1 MSHKVEL
8 NLKETL
14 LNQLVFLEENA
25 TEIID
30 SYFSSNRNKYKEFL
44 NTYSIEVQDFLS
56 TIDERLEFPPTKAF
70 IGTKVV
76 LKYEDEDET
85 DDYTIC
91 MPENSDPDKGFI
103 SFLSPVGSQLLLR
116 SSGEIMNLITPG
128 GEFKVTIK
136 AINFDPIQS

>member
-8 NLKETL
+8 TLKETL
-14 LNQLVFLEENA
+14 LNQLIFLEENV

-44 NTYSIEVQDFLS
+44 KTYSSEVQDFLS
-56 TIDERLEFPPTKAF
+56 TFDDRSESFPTKVF
-70 IGTKVV
+70 IGTKVE

-91 MPENSDPDKGFI
+91 MPEKSDPDKGFI

-128 GEFKVTIK
+128 GEFKVSIN
-136 AINFDPIQS
+136 AINF

>member
-8 NLKETL
+8 SLKETL
-14 LNQLVFLEENA
+14 LNQLVFLEENV
-25 TEIID
+25 TEIIG

-44 NTYSIEVQDFLS
+44 NTYSTEVQDFLS
-56 TIDERLEFPPTKAF
+56 TIDERPESSPTKAF

-76 LKYEDEDET
+76 LKYEGEDET

>member
-14 LNQLVFLEENA
+14 LNQLVFLEENV

-44 NTYSIEVQDFLS
+44 NTYSTEVQDFLS
-56 TIDERLEFPPTKAF
+56 TVDEQSESSLIKAF

-136 AINFDPIQS
+136 AINFNPIQS